1 MPKDGIRRILSS
13 CALQFDMNHHDQ
25 KHEGKCV
32 RLFRTIAMTAAMLLV
47 LPLAQAETLTVAVA
61 ANVKFAFD
69 DLAAAFRQET
79 GISIQPVYSSS
90 GKIAAQ
96 VKEGAPYDVFLS
108 ADMEFP
114 TKLYQSGHAVTAP
127 NIYAYGK
134 VVLWTR
140 NDRLDLGKGLNVLT
154 DAGVRKIAVANPKV
168 APYGE
173 EALKALDKLGLKAA
187 VGPKLVYAEN
197 IAQVV
202 QFVDSGNVD
211 AGLTAKSLVTAPGNA
226 GRGKWIDVPV
236 EAYSPIAQGA
246 VILRHG
252 QAEHGAAA
260 RKFHD
265 FLYSAKA
272 RAILEKFH
280 YGLP

>member
-1 MPKDGIRRILSS
+1 M
-13 CALQFDMNHHDQ
+13 
-25 KHEGKCV
+25 
-32 RLFRTIAMTAAMLLV
+32 IAVAVLL
-47 LPLAQAETLTVAVA
+47 LAHPVAHAETLTVAVA

-69 DLAAAFRQET
+69 DLAAVFKQET
-79 GISIQPVYSSS
+79 GIDIQPVYGSS
-90 GKIAAQ
+90 GKITAQ

-114 TKLYQSGHAVTAP
+114 TRLYQAGQAVTAP
-127 NIYAYGK
+127 KVYAYGK
-134 VVLWTR
+134 LVLWTL
-140 NDRLDLGKGLNVLT
+140 NDTLDLGKGLSVLANR
-154 DAGVRKIAVANPKV
+154 DVKKVAIANPRV

-173 EALKALDKLGLKAA
+173 EALKALARLGLRAT
-187 VGPKLVYAEN
+187 VDPKLVYAEN

-211 AGLTAKSLVTAPGNA
+211 AGLTAKSLVTAPENT
-226 GRGKWIDVPV
+226 GRGKWIDIP
-236 EAYSPIAQGA
+236 ADTYTPIAQGA

-252 QAEHGAAA
+252 QIEHAGAV
-260 RKFHD
+260 RQFYG

-272 RAILEKFH
+272 RTILEKFH

>member
-1 MPKDGIRRILSS
+1 
-13 CALQFDMNHHDQ
+13 
-25 KHEGKCV
+25 V
-32 RLFRTIAMTAAMLLV
+32 RLFKTITLTLALLSIQS
-47 LPLAQAETLTVAVA
+47 LACAETLTVAVA

-69 DLAAAFRQET
+69 DLAARFKQET
-79 GISIQPVYSSS
+79 GIAIQPIYSSS
-90 GKIAAQ
+90 GKITAQ

-114 TKLYQSGHAVTAP
+114 AKLYQSGQAVTAP
-127 NIYAYGK
+127 KVYAYGK
-134 VVLWTR
+134 VVLWTL
-140 NDRLDLGKGLNVLT
+140 NDKLDLGKGLSVLS
-154 DAGVRKIAVANPKV
+154 DSGVKKIAVANPKV

-187 VGPKLVYAEN
+187 IGPKLVYAEN

-211 AGLTAKSLVTAPGNA
+211 AGLTAKSLVTAPENA
-226 GRGKWIDVPV
+226 GRGKWIDVPAD
-236 EAYSPIAQGA
+236 AYTPIAQGV

-252 QAEHGAAA
+252 QAEHGEAA
-260 RKFHD
+260 RKFYG

-280 YGLP
+280 YSVP

>member
-1 MPKDGIRRILSS
+1 MKYWQFVAIPALLLASS
-13 CALQFDMNHHDQ
+13 M
-25 KHEGKCV
+25 V
-32 RLFRTIAMTAAMLLV
+32 R
-47 LPLAQAETLTVAVA
+47 AETLTIAVA

-69 DLAAAFRQET
+69 DLAAAFRKESD
-79 GISIQPVYSSS
+79 IDIQPVYGSS
-90 GKIAAQ
+90 GKITAQ
-96 VKEGAPYDVFLS
+96 VKEGAPYDLFLS

-114 TKLYQSGHAVTAP
+114 TKLYQSGQAVTAP
-127 NIYAYGK
+127 KVYAYGK
-134 VVLWTR
+134 IVLWTL
-140 NDRLDLGKGLNVLT
+140 NARLDLSKGLSVLGSS
-154 DAGVRKIAVANPKV
+154 DVRKIAVANPKV

-173 EALKALDKLGLKAA
+173 EALKAVDKLGLKAA
-187 VGPKLVYAEN
+187 IEPKLVYAEN

-211 AGLTAKSLVTAPGNA
+211 AGFTAKSLVTAPENA
-226 GRGKWIDVPV
+226 GRGKWIDVPM
-236 EAYSPIAQGA
+236 ESYTPIAQGA

-252 QAEHGAAA
+252 QAEHGEAA
-260 RKFHD
+260 RKFYD

>member
-1 MPKDGIRRILSS
+1 MIRCFKTMTLA
-13 CALQFDMNHHDQ
+13 AL
-25 KHEGKCV
+25 
-32 RLFRTIAMTAAMLLV
+32 L
-47 LPLAQAETLTVAVA
+47 LAQSLAHAGTLTVAVA

-69 DLAAAFRQET
+69 DLAAAFTSET
-79 GISIQPVYSSS
+79 GIAIQPVFGSS

-114 TKLYQSGHAVTAP
+114 ARLYQGGQAVTAP
-127 NIYAYGK
+127 KVYAYGRI
-134 VVLWTR
+134 VLWAA
-140 NDRLDLGKGLNVLT
+140 NAKLDLGRGLGVL
-154 DAGVRKIAVANPKV
+154 AGGEVKKIAIANPRV
-168 APYGE
+168 APYGA
-173 EALKALDKLGLKAA
+173 EALKALDKLGLRGA
-187 VGPKLVYAEN
+187 VEPKLVYAEN

-202 QFVDSGNVD
+202 QYVDSGNVD
-211 AGLTAKSLVTAPGNA
+211 AGFTAKALVTAPENA
-226 GRGKWIDVPV
+226 GRGKWIDVPP
-236 EAYSPIAQGA
+236 EAYAPIAQGA

-252 QAEHGAAA
+252 QAKHIEAA
-260 RKFHD
+260 RKFYN

>member
-1 MPKDGIRRILSS
+1 MMIKTVK
-13 CALQFDMNHHDQ
+13 QN
-25 KHEGKCV
+25 EGKPMK
-32 RLFRTIAMTAAMLLV
+32 FFITITLAALL
-47 LPLAQAETLTVAVA
+47 LANTLAHAETLTVAVA

-69 DLAAAFRQET
+69 DLAAAFKKESH
-79 GISIQPVYSSS
+79 IDIQPVYGSS
-90 GKIAAQ
+90 GKITAQ
-96 VKEGAPYDVFLS
+96 VREGAPYDVFLS

-114 TKLYQSGHAVTAP
+114 TKLYQSGQAVTAP
-127 NIYAYGK
+127 KVYAYGK
-134 VVLWTR
+134 IVLWTL
-140 NDRLDLGKGLNVLT
+140 NTKLDLSKGLGVLGSS
-154 DAGVRKIAVANPKV
+154 DVKKVAVANPRV

-173 EALKALDKLGLKAA
+173 EALKALDKLGLKTAIE
-187 VGPKLVYAEN
+187 PRLVYAEN

-211 AGLTAKSLVTAPGNA
+211 AGLTAKSLITAPENA
-226 GRGKWIDVPV
+226 SRGKWVDVPP

-252 QAEHGAAA
+252 QTEHDEAS
-260 RKFHD
+260 RKFYG
-265 FLYSAKA
+265 FLFSPTA

>member
-1 MPKDGIRRILSS
+1 MRFIKTITLA
-13 CALQFDMNHHDQ
+13 AL
-25 KHEGKCV
+25 
-32 RLFRTIAMTAAMLLV
+32 LLAQ
-47 LPLAQAETLTVAVA
+47 PLAHAETLTVAVA

-69 DLAAAFRQET
+69 DLAAAFKQET
-79 GISIQPVYSSS
+79 NIDIQPVYGSS
-90 GKIAAQ
+90 GKITAQ
-96 VKEGAPYDVFLS
+96 VREGAPYDVFLS

-114 TKLYQSGHAVTAP
+114 AKLYQSGQAVTAP
-127 NIYAYGK
+127 KVYAHGK
-134 VVLWTR
+134 IVLWTR
-140 NDRLDLGKGLNVLT
+140 NDKLDLSKGLSVLT
-154 DAGVRKIAVANPKV
+154 ASGVKKVAVANPKV

-187 VGPKLVYAEN
+187 VAPKLVYAEN

-211 AGLTAKSLVTAPGNA
+211 AGLTAKSLVTAPENA
-226 GRGKWIDVPV
+226 GRGKWIDVPAD
-236 EAYSPIAQGA
+236 AYTPIAQGA
-246 VILRHG
+246 VILRRG
-252 QAEHGAAA
+252 QAEHGVAA
-260 RKFHD
+260 RKFYD